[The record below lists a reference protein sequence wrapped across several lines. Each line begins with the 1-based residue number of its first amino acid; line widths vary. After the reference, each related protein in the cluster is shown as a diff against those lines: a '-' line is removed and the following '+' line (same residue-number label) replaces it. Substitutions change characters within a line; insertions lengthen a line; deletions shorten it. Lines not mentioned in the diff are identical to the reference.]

1 VPRPYQLGKRQAQI
15 DEARR
20 RVVEAAR
27 ALLADATSYTDFT
40 VDAVARRA
48 DVARATVYY
57 QFGSKTGLIEALCD
71 SLAENAGL
79 GPERMGAVF
88 AEQDPREALH
98 ELIAIFAGFWSAD
111 RSVMRRLRAIGALDP
126 EVGAVIAARDERLHT
141 ALSVLLERIPHREGA
156 PRLAQALM
164 GFDLFDALAGS
175 DRSPIDVVEE
185 VVRLVDD
192 AVTLR
197 ARRTRRATH

>member
-1 VPRPYQLGKRQAQI
+1 VTPRPYQLGKRQAQI

-71 SLAENAGL
+71 SLADQAGL
-79 GPERMGAVF
+79 GPDSMGAAF
-88 AEQDPREALH
+88 GAQDPRQALH
-98 ELIAIFAGFWSAD
+98 ELIAIFARFWSAD

-126 EVGAVIAARDERLHT
+126 EVGAVIARRDERLHT
-141 ALSVLLERIPHREGA
+141 ALSVLLERIPHPEGA
-156 PRLAQALM
+156 PRVVRALM
-164 GFDLFDALAGS
+164 GFELFDALAGPG
-175 DRSPIDVVEE
+175 RSPSDVVPVVAQLVDE
-185 VVRLVDD
+185 VVGP
-192 AVTLR
+192 R
-197 ARRTRRATH
+197 ARRTPRT